1 MMMRATDLARDYF
14 DGLLHLFYPENCGA
28 CGAALGA
35 GEPLFCMA
43 CEADMPETGYHR
55 VEAWQNPALR
65 RFWGRVDMQGV
76 WACWYLGSA
85 GPVRELLHR
94 LKYRGRPDLARDC
107 GRYFAEQLRL
117 DGKADDLDGLA
128 YVPMDRAKEAVRG
141 YNPAREIAAGM
152 SEVLELPLRNDLL
165 RRLPGGKTQTHKD
178 RFERW
183 ESVRRLYGG
192 GGGLPTVPGPAAQ
205 DAERAHLVL
214 VDDVMTT
221 GATLEACALLLQQ
234 GGFRVTAAVLAAAL

>member
-1 MMMRATDLARDYF
+1 MHLAALARDYL
-14 DGLLHLFYPENCGA
+14 DGLLHLFYPEYCGA
-28 CGAALGA
+28 CGTALDA
-35 GEPLFCMA
+35 GEPLFCLA

-55 VEAWQNPALR
+55 MEPWENPALR
-65 RFWGRVDMQGV
+65 RFWGRVDLQGV

-117 DGKADDLDGLA
+117 DGLAADLEGLA
-128 YVPMDRAKEAVRG
+128 YVPMDRAKEALRG
-141 YNPAREIAAGM
+141 YNPAREIAGGM
-152 SEVLELPLRNDLL
+152 GEVLGLPLRGDLL

-192 GGGLPTVPGPAAQ
+192 AGDLLQRDGAGMLALSKP
-205 DAERAHLVL
+205 HLIL

-234 GGFRVTAAVLAAAL
+234 GGYRVTAAVLAAAL